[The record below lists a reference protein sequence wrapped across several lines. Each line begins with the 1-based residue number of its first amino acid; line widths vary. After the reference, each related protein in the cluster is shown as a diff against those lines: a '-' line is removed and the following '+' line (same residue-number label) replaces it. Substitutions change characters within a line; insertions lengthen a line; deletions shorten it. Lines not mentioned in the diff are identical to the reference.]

1 MDRIEEMKE
10 EMKKNETNATIIYAI
25 KLWYRGHIIDG
36 DDEMKNFGII
46 FDYDISEATLS
57 VTTAFMLESRLDEME
72 TNIDEIN
79 TMLKD
84 MTFVGNTPEG

>member
-1 MDRIEEMKE
+1 
-10 EMKKNETNATIIYAI
+10 
-25 KLWYRGHIIDG
+25 
-36 DDEMKNFGII
+36 MKNKQPNFGNEKQMKLGII
-46 FDYDISEATLS
+46 FWIMIVVAGTLS

>member
-1 MDRIEEMKE
+1 MILV
-10 EMKKNETNATIIYAI
+10 A
-25 KLWYRGHIIDG
+25 
-36 DDEMKNFGII
+36 
-46 FDYDISEATLS
+46 ATLS

-72 TNIDEIN
+72 MNIDEIN

>member
-1 MDRIEEMKE
+1 
-10 EMKKNETNATIIYAI
+10 
-25 KLWYRGHIIDG
+25 
-36 DDEMKNFGII
+36 MKNFGII
-46 FDYDISEATLS
+46 FWIMIL